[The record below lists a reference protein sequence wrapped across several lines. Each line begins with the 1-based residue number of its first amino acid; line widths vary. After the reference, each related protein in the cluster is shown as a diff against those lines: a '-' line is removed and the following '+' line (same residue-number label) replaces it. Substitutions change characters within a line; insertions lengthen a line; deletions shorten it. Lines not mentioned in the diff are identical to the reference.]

1 MNRIEIISS
10 TDNSYPEK
18 LSVMGKSQ
26 PPKLYVRGNAEL
38 LTLPGI
44 AVVGTR
50 KPSEYSTKVAP
61 RLTRRI
67 VELSDRVII
76 SGLAL
81 GCDTLAHQA
90 ALECGGKTIAV
101 LPSGLDAIS
110 PASNRKLAESIIETG
125 GCLVS
130 AYEPSA
136 TARKYTYVQRDAI
149 IAALAD
155 ITLVVESAETGGT
168 MHTVDNALK
177 YLKTVACFYPSDM
190 TKGNYSGNDYLVKC
204 RGAKRIANLEDLKKM
219 LEAAEMDKAPLS
231 SAGEQLTLI

>member
-1 MNRIEIISS
+1 MNRIDILTPS
-10 TDNSYPEK
+10 DKDYPER

-26 PPKLYVRGNAEL
+26 PQKLYVRGNATL
-38 LTLPGI
+38 LNQPGI

-50 KPSEYSTKVAP
+50 KPSEYSMKVAP
-61 RLTRRI
+61 RLTKRI

-101 LPSGLDAIS
+101 LPSGLDAITPS
-110 PASNRKLAESIIETG
+110 SNRKLAEDIIRSG
-125 GCLVS
+125 GCVVS
-130 AYEPSA
+130 VYEPGA

-168 MHTVDNALK
+168 MHTVENAIK
-177 YLKTVACFYPSDM
+177 YFKKVACFYPSDLS
-190 TKGNYSGNDYLVKC
+190 KGDYSGNESLVKYK
-204 RGAKRIANLEDLKKM
+204 GAVKIANLDDLKKM
-219 LEAAEMDKAPLS
+219 IDDTKSGASLTG
-231 SAGEQLTLI
+231 AGEQLTLI